1 MKLKIALIS
10 LCFMLLFLGGCNNTP
25 PKKTTKAR
33 HKEKKIDPHELDFL
47 KDTLYFVW
55 KKYKKFNY
63 SKKEYYDVLPSYSP
77 EEEGVIFNIYNG
89 ESYESFLFEDGSIS
103 DTLDIRQ
110 LRNYRISPIEKI
122 DSIHQSWH
130 EKNKEVILNKYSH
143 WLGTPPI
150 INENFAYVV
159 YLIVISDN
167 KKTFVIYPVIW
178 RNFEYIE

>member
-1 MKLKIALIS
+1 MKPKNALIS
-10 LCFMLLFLGGCNNTP
+10 LCFVLLFLGGCNYTP
-25 PKKTTKAR
+25 SKKTMNAR
-33 HKEKKIDPHELDFL
+33 HKEREINPRELDFL

-55 KKYKKFNY
+55 KEHKKFNTEEN
-63 SKKEYYDVLPSYSP
+63 EYYSNDFGYSTH
-77 EEEGVIFNIYNG
+77 EQGIIFNIYNG
-89 ESYESFLFEDGSIS
+89 KSYESFLFEDGSIS